1 MRNLLCR
8 VAVMVLLLLA
18 LLLALPAHAK
28 RVALVVGNVSYSGDE
43 GRLDNAGNDARA
55 VAALLI
61 DQLGFELVDGKAL
74 IDLDRE
80 RFDAAI
86 ERLREQA
93 RGAELALF
101 YYAGHGVGGVGNNSG
116 TTDTW
121 LQPIGAR
128 LASDADVRHRTLSL
142 SWLADKLSDSGA
154 AARVLIIDA
163 CRNHPLYRSRGSGE
177 RGLTRITPPSGT
189 LIAYA
194 AAPGQTSKDQHPAK
208 RAHGLYTGELLDHLA
223 TPGLDLKRMFDRVG
237 EGVNR
242 LNPKQLPVKDD
253 LGLYREIILVPVAV
267 ADRGEK
273 LSQKPGD
280 ADAQAPKPPGT
291 VFRDCPACPE
301 MVVIPAGE
309 FSMGSPASEEG
320 RDKDEGPQHQVRIG
334 KAFALGRKELTVGE
348 FGRFVQAS
356 GYRTSAE
363 KDAGKGCDAWD
374 KSDGKWDWRAGRKWS
389 EPGYAQGEQQP
400 VACVSWDDARAYVQ
414 WLAKET
420 GQGYRLP
427 SEAEWEYAAR
437 AGGKTARPWGD
448 NPKDAC
454 SHANVADNTTYEGT
468 SWEPKH
474 DCSDGYWFPAPV
486 ASYQANRFG
495 LYDMIGNVWEWVQDC
510 YQDSYTGAPAD
521 GSAREG
527 GKCEARVLRGG
538 SWIITTSGRP
548 FCQPQQAR
556 AGGPGQRQRF
566 PSRQDAS
573 VAQRR
578 KFCP

>member
-1 MRNLLCR
+1 MKNLLHR
-8 VAVMVLLLLA
+8 LAVTILLLLA
-18 LLLALPAHAK
+18 VLLALPAHAK

-273 LSQKPGD
+273 LSQKLGD

-301 MVVIPAGE
+301 MVVIRAGE

-320 RDKDEGPQHQVRIG
+320 RGKDEGPQHQVRIG

-363 KDAGKGCDAWD
+363 KDTGKGCYAWD
-374 KSDGKWDWRAGRKWS
+374 KGDGKWDWRAGRKWS

-538 SWIITTSGRP
+538 SWTHSPQFARSAYRIWVAPASRGDDSGFRL
-548 FCQPQQAR
+548 AR
-556 AGGPGQRQRF
+556 TLP
-566 PSRQDAS
+566 
-573 VAQRR
+573 
-578 KFCP
+578 

>member
-273 LSQKPGD
+273 LSQKLGD

-301 MVVIPAGE
+301 MVVIRAGE

-320 RDKDEGPQHQVRIG
+320 RGKDEGPQHQVRIG

-363 KDAGKGCDAWD
+363 KDAGKGCYAWD
-374 KSDGKWDWRAGRKWS
+374 KGDGKWDWRAGRKWS

-437 AGGKTARPWGD
+437 AGGKTARPWGE

-495 LYDMIGNVWEWVQDC
+495 LYDMLGNVWEWVQDC

-527 GKCEARVLRGG
+527 GKCEVRVLRGG
-538 SWIITTSGRP
+538 SWNDDPRIARSANRSGGAPAFRS
-548 FCQPQQAR
+548 FDSGFRLAR
-556 AGGPGQRQRF
+556 TLP
-566 PSRQDAS
+566 
-573 VAQRR
+573 
-578 KFCP
+578 